1 MPREK
6 KIISPKTT
14 AQRLDSLIKSARN
27 KMRKDRELKTD
38 LTRLPTLTW
47 LMFLKFVDDM
57 ERVHED
63 EAVLA
68 GEPYRLLI
76 DAPYRWRDWAAD
88 PAGITGPDL
97 LSFINGEQCVR
108 ADGTQGP
115 GLFAFLRSL
124 RGNGAGRQRR
134 DVVSA
139 VFRDLRNYATSGYS
153 LRRLMLARSNLCR
166 RPRGS
171 WEAIAARSGIS
182 RARKSRRFVSP
193 IS

>member
-6 KIISPKTT
+6 KIITPKTT

-97 LSFINGEQCVR
+97 LSFINGEQSVR
-108 ADGTQGP
+108 CGRHAGP
-115 GLFAFLRSL
+115 RP
-124 RGNGAGRQRR
+124 
-134 DVVSA
+134 
-139 VFRDLRNYATSGYS
+139 FR
-153 LRRLMLARSNLCR
+153 
-166 RPRGS
+166 
-171 WEAIAARSGIS
+171 
-182 RARKSRRFVSP
+182 FSP
-193 IS
+193 